1 MTSWSK
7 RRIEMAQDEHLKL
20 MNECLEKQD
29 INIWNRWREEHP
41 EVKPD
46 LSGIDLKR
54 TNLKNAALQGAILRG
69 ANLRGTDLSLANL
82 EGADLNG
89 TNLRRTNLCAANLTE
104 ADFRDANLSEA
115 NLSKANLKDANL
127 CGSLVLGA
135 LMLEADL
142 TEANLEEN
150 VKDVMPSQVRT
161 AKNWDAAF
169 YDPRLLEGLGLP
181 NDHNDQ
187 LRKRKGDRKPEE

>member
-1 MTSWSK
+1 MTFWLK
-7 RRIEMAQDEHLKL
+7 GRNKMAQNEHLKL
-20 MNECLEKQD
+20 MNECLQKQD

-54 TNLKNAALQGAILRG
+54 TNLSRAALQGAILRG
-69 ANLRGTDLSLANL
+69 ANLRGTDLSSANL
-82 EGADLNG
+82 TGADLNG

-104 ADFRDANLSEA
+104 ADFSEANLSEA
-115 NLSKANLKDANL
+115 NLSRAILKDANL

-135 LMLEADL
+135 LLLEADL
-142 TEANLEEN
+142 TAANLEEN
-150 VKDVMPSQVRT
+150 VKEVMPSQVRN

-169 YDPRLLEGLGLP
+169 YDRRLLEGLGLP
-181 NDHNDQ
+181 HDHNDQ
-187 LRKRKGDRKPEE
+187 LRKRKGERKPEE